1 MPVSST
7 GVSTGAANQNADQFQ
22 AQMDTIE
29 AKSMQNTLD
38 KSERDVKDAYVS
50 GYQNSITTMI
60 SAENNDK
67 INF

>member
-1 MPVSST
+1 MAVSST
-7 GVSTGAANQNADQFQ
+7 GVSSGAANQNADAFQ
-22 AQMDTIE
+22 AQMDVIE

-38 KSERDVKDAYVS
+38 KSERDIKDAYVS

-60 SAENNDK
+60 SSQASDK